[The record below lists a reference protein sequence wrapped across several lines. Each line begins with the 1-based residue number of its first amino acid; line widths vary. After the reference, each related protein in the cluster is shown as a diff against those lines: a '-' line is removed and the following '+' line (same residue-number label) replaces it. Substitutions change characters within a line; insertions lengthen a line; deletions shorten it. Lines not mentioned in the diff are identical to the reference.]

1 MKITRK
7 QYRTKQNIKRNAYD
21 LLLGLEQVLCVVL
34 DVLILFSGFATIV
47 NFAGAVANYNYIG
60 VLECFVLVLEFALFL
75 CLRNSCYQDIKAD
88 LDEKNKKENKDN
100 PKQPFDAPF
109 VGLGKYILNFV
120 ISNLPSLNTFLDKFL
135 NRLGNAGSK
144 GK

>member
-1 MKITRK
+1 MKMTRK
-7 QYRTKQNIKRNAYD
+7 EYRTKQNIKRNAYD

>member
-1 MKITRK
+1 MKMTRK

-21 LLLGLEQVLCVVL
+21 LVLGFEQVFCLVL
-34 DVLILFSGFATIV
+34 DVLILLSGFVTIV
-47 NFAGAVANYNYIG
+47 NFAGAFASYSYIG
-60 VLECFVLVLEFALFL
+60 VLWCFVFILEFALFL
-75 CLRNSCYQDIKAD
+75 GLRYSCYQDIKAD

-100 PKQPFDAPF
+100 QKQPFDAPF
-109 VGLGKYILNFV
+109 VGLGKWILNFV

-135 NRLGNAGSK
+135 NRLGNDGSK

>member
-1 MKITRK
+1 MKMTRK
-7 QYRTKQNIKRNAYD
+7 EYRTKQNIKRNAYD

-60 VLECFVLVLEFALFL
+60 VLECFVLVLEFAIFL